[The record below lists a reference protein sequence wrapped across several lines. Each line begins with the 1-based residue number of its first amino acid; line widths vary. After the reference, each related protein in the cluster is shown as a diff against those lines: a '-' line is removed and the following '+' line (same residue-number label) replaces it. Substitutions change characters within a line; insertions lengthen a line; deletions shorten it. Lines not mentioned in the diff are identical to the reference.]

1 MNINIPNFI
10 KHSKTMPDYSETMCR
25 VCLQDY
31 REDFESVYVDHETK
45 SELSP
50 TGLLYEELFQLT
62 IHNNSNHPQL
72 LCNYCSLQMK
82 LFHKFKTKALESHA
96 KFTQTENKESVMV
109 ITYSYEQK
117 ANELDEK
124 DIKIKSEYD
133 SVDIEESEVDTSV
146 DVIPFDVKGLYE
158 NEEEDPEE
166 REIESEFE
174 DVQYLDDI
182 ESGDPTRLE
191 IGAAHESV
199 DDEYKKS
206 ELRISTG
213 AYPCKNC
220 DMAFTKKSELIKHRS
235 EQHKR
240 TKFLCTLCP
249 KKFFLEELLDVHMRT
264 HYGLAAYECAQC
276 NKSFK
281 HKALYAV
288 HLQGHRNERN
298 LQCHLCGKRF
308 LTKADL
314 KIHIRVHNDE
324 RPYECNMCGKRFR
337 VHSHMAYHRFSH
349 FGKKFECPVC
359 RRKYTSP
366 GTLKTHIQC
375 VHEKTMRYECSIC
388 NKFFTRKYYLNRHIE
403 NHSKDRNKDE
413 IEQNTSAG

>member
-1 MNINIPNFI
+1 
-10 KHSKTMPDYSETMCR
+10 
-25 VCLQDY
+25 
-31 REDFESVYVDHETK
+31 
-45 SELSP
+45 
-50 TGLLYEELFQLT
+50 
-62 IHNNSNHPQL
+62 
-72 LCNYCSLQMK
+72 MK
-82 LFHKFKTKALESHA
+82 LFHKFKTKALESHG

-220 DMAFTKKSELIKHRS
+220 DMAFTKKSELIKHR
-235 EQHKR
+235 
-240 TKFLCTLCP
+240 
-249 KKFFLEELLDVHMRT
+249 
-264 HYGLAAYECAQC
+264 
-276 NKSFK
+276 
-281 HKALYAV
+281 
-288 HLQGHRNERN
+288 
-298 LQCHLCGKRF
+298 
-308 LTKADL
+308 
-314 KIHIRVHNDE
+314 
-324 RPYECNMCGKRFR
+324 
-337 VHSHMAYHRFSH
+337 
-349 FGKKFECPVC
+349 
-359 RRKYTSP
+359 
-366 GTLKTHIQC
+366 
-375 VHEKTMRYECSIC
+375 
-388 NKFFTRKYYLNRHIE
+388 
-403 NHSKDRNKDE
+403 
-413 IEQNTSAG
+413 